1 MRKFPW
7 EGVLLAV
14 ALGALALALLTH
26 FALIAY
32 YGGVTIQEENPVVLS
47 SEIAMLVVILGFAI
61 WKAINILRR

>member
-14 ALGALALALLTH
+14 CLGAVTLALLVH

-32 YGGVTIQEENPVVLS
+32 YGGVTIQEENPVVLW
-47 SEIAMLVVILGFAI
+47 SEIVMLVAILVFAI
-61 WKAINILRR
+61 CQAIKILRR